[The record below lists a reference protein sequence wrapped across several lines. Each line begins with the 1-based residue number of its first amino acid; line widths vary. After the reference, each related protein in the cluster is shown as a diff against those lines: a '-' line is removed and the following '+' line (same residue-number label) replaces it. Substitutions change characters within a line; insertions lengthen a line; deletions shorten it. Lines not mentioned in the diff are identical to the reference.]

1 MDNRKRKAA
10 ERFIPYPLESQTFRA
25 TRRLSFLVKGVYAM
39 DMAELEKRITRIE
52 DLEAIKQLKARY
64 CDICDDDHNP
74 DKITKIFV
82 EDGIWEGAG
91 FGKAQ
96 GHEAIRALF
105 QDFQQLISFSQH
117 MVMNPIIEIDGN
129 SAKGT
134 WYFLGPFTFR
144 KNNEAK
150 WVAVRYVDDYVKVN
164 GEWKYKHL
172 RANIRMNAAPEKGW
186 ANQD

>member
-1 MDNRKRKAA
+1 
-10 ERFIPYPLESQTFRA
+10 
-25 TRRLSFLVKGVYAM
+25 M

-74 DKITKIFV
+74 NKITTIFV

-117 MVMNPIIEIDGN
+117 MVMNPVSEVNGDH
-129 SAKGT
+129 ATAT
-134 WYFLGPFTFR
+134 WYFFGPFTMR
-144 KNNEAK
+144 DGNRAL
-150 WVAVRYVDDYVKVN
+150 WQAARYNDDYVKVN
-164 GEWKYKHL
+164 GAWKIQHL
-172 RANIRMNAAPEKGW
+172 RVKGPRMSADYGTGW
-186 ANQD
+186 AAAKR

>member
-1 MDNRKRKAA
+1 MDMT
-10 ERFIPYPLESQTFRA
+10 EME
-25 TRRLSFLVKGVYAM
+25 RRL
-39 DMAELEKRITRIE
+39 TRME

-64 CDICDDDHNP
+64 CEICDDDHNP
-74 DKITKIFV
+74 DKMATLL
-82 EDGIWEGAG
+82 EAEG

-96 GHEAIRALF
+96 GPEGIRQLF
-105 QDFQQLISFSQH
+105 QGFQKMISFSQH
-117 MVMNPIIEIDGN
+117 MVVNPIIEVNGN

-150 WVAVRYVDDYVKVN
+150 WQAVKYEDDYVKVS

-172 RANIRMNAAPEKGW
+172 RADVRLAAAPNESW
-186 ANQD
+186 AKEDR

>member
-1 MDNRKRKAA
+1 
-10 ERFIPYPLESQTFRA
+10 
-25 TRRLSFLVKGVYAM
+25 M
-39 DMAELEKRITRIE
+39 DMAELERRLTRME

-64 CDICDDDHNP
+64 CEICDDDHNP
-74 DKITKIFV
+74 AKITTLFV
-82 EDGIWEGAG
+82 EDGIWEAGG

-96 GHEAIRALF
+96 GHEGIRQLF
-105 QDFQQLISFSQH
+105 QGFQKMISFSQH

-150 WVAVRYVDDYVKVN
+150 WQAVKYEDDYVKVN

-172 RANIRMNAAPEKGW
+172 RADVRMAAAPNESW
-186 ANQD
+186 AKEDR